1 MEPAIPY
8 NGNRNAPTLVG
19 YSMRPLF
26 LILLGV
32 ASAIAQPV
40 SFGVKVG
47 VPLTD
52 FASTVQNGFNSTPKR
67 YIAGATLEA
76 RLPFGLGI
84 ELDAL
89 YHPLNY
95 TGSAAGSVETLTA
108 HGFEFPLLAKY
119 RFPSKVVAPF
129 IDAGVAFTTMRSLK
143 ETVTTALGISNAPV
157 TSKSPIGFVMGAG
170 LDVHLLIIHITP
182 EIRYTHWGSARFV
195 DPISLVK
202 GSQNQAEVL
211 LGITF

>member
-1 MEPAIPY
+1 MK
-8 NGNRNAPTLVG
+8 
-19 YSMRPLF
+19 SLF
-26 LILLGV
+26 LILLGA

-40 SFGVKVG
+40 SFGVKAG

-52 FASTVQNGFNSTPKR
+52 FFSTVESKNFGFNSNTKR
-67 YIAGATLEA
+67 YIAGVTLEA
-76 RLPFGLGI
+76 RLPFGLGV
-84 ELDAL
+84 EFDAL

-95 TGSAAGSVETLTA
+95 SGSAAGSTETVTA

-129 IDAGVAFTTMRSLK
+129 IDAGFAFTSLSGLK
-143 ETVTTALGISNAPV
+143 ETVTNVAGITTPSA
-157 TSKSPIGFVMGAG
+157 TTKIPIGFVLGGG
-170 LDVHLLIIHITP
+170 LDIHALIIHITP
-182 EIRYTHWGSARFV
+182 EVRYTHWGSAAFV
-195 DPISLVK
+195 DPLSLVK